1 MPSDVFRETNRTL
14 TDQTLE
20 LASRLMCDTGLID
33 GVCWVF
39 QASRS
44 GHLSRHEQQL
54 MLRVAHEDIQLD
66 AMKLRF
72 SKQSSLQR
80 LSHSPDLYRTPS
92 PIQVIADRP

>member
-1 MPSDVFRETNRTL
+1 MSLLSAAPLLQATGRISQPRCLGDLVPQK
-14 TDQTLE
+14 DQF
-20 LASRLMCDTGLID
+20 
-33 GVCWVF
+33 V
-39 QASRS
+39 
-44 GHLSRHEQQL
+44 
-54 MLRVAHEDIQLD
+54 LRVAHEDIQLD